1 MSIQQDPSFENIKDQ
16 IKKEQ
21 GEKGKEKKNTRYVSL
36 TPEKTTTLEEW
47 QVVVK
52 KHFPDLSL
60 PAEVGLSVMAQ
71 LLIDDITN
79 PFALVYVDAPSSGK
93 TITLNFFS
101 QLKDLVYTT
110 DDFTPASFVS
120 HSANTKKKDL
130 EKNDLLP
137 QIRYKTIVVRDLA
150 PIFAKRDEDVQAM
163 LGILIRVLDGEGYES
178 NSGLYG
184 KRGYVGDYL
193 FMMLSA
199 STPIRPHIWKV
210 MGNLGSRLFFLNI
223 GSKGKDAVALA
234 KQLEKPCRENE
245 VICREITT
253 ELVKTLWSKYPEGI
267 IWDVTNDNQE
277 LREQI
282 GKIAKTL
289 AKLRA
294 TLNVW
299 KELGSNGE
307 SYEHTQPIEEHPDR
321 INQLLYNLARGHAV
335 VCGREQISVEDIDM
349 VLRVALDS
357 GKPVRA
363 QLFKSLIK
371 NNGTIK
377 TSVVKELLKCSTNTA
392 LKAMEEMRLLGLVS
406 ADDDLSNAERIGRP
420 ETSVELV
427 PEFRWL
433 LKDVV
438 DGSVEPHSGE
448 ITENNLFESNLT
460 L

>member
-1 MSIQQDPSFENIKDQ
+1 MNLNQNKTFEEITIQAKEEVGGRDSISRFA
-16 IKKEQ
+16 
-21 GEKGKEKKNTRYVSL
+21 SL
-36 TPEKTTTLEEW
+36 TAEQETTVEDWRL
-47 QVVVK
+47 VVQK
-52 KHFPDLSL
+52 YFPDLMF

-71 LLIDDITN
+71 ILIKDITN

-137 QIRYKTIVVRDLA
+137 QIRYKTIIVRDLA

-184 KRGYVGDYL
+184 KRGYTGDYL

-223 GSKGKDAVALA
+223 GSKGKDVQTLA
-234 KQLEKPCRENE
+234 KQLENPCRDNE
-245 VICREITT
+245 VICREATT
-253 ELVKTLWSKYPEGI
+253 ETLKTLWSKYPDGVT
-267 IWDVTNDNQE
+267 WDVATDSQG

-282 GKIAKTL
+282 GRIAKTL

-299 KELGSNGE
+299 KEMGSNGE
-307 SYEHTQPIEEHPDR
+307 SYEHTQPVEEHPDR
-321 INQLLYNLARGHAV
+321 INQLLYNLARGHALV
-335 VCGREQISVEDIDM
+335 SGRKNIEQEDVDV
-349 VLRVALDS
+349 VLRVTLDS
-357 GKPVRA
+357 GKPTRA
-363 QLFKSLIK
+363 QLFKSLIE
-371 NNGTIK
+371 NNGTLK
-377 TSVVKELLKCSTNTA
+377 TSQVKELLKCSTNTA
-392 LKAMEEMRLLGLVS
+392 LKSMEEMRLLGLVHS
-406 ADDDLSNAERIGRP
+406 EVNLQEAEYHGRP
-420 ETSVELV
+420 ETNVDLVE
-427 PEFRWL
+427 EFRWL
-433 LKDVV
+433 LKQPV
-438 DGSVEPHSGE
+438 SHSGE
-448 ITENNLFESNLT
+448 ISENNLFESNLT

>member
-1 MSIQQDPSFENIKDQ
+1 MNLNKTFEEIAIEAKVEVSGQDSVSRF
-16 IKKEQ
+16 
-21 GEKGKEKKNTRYVSL
+21 VSL
-36 TPEKTTTLEEW
+36 APKHETTLEEW
-47 QVVVK
+47 RLVVQK
-52 KHFPDLSL
+52 YFPDLML

-71 LLIDDITN
+71 ILIKDITN

-137 QIRYKTIVVRDLA
+137 QIRYKTIIVRDLA

-184 KRGYVGDYL
+184 KRGYTGDYL

-223 GSKGKDAVALA
+223 GSKGKDVQTLA
-234 KQLEKPCRENE
+234 KQLEKPCRDNE
-245 VICREITT
+245 VICRQITT
-253 ELVKTLWSKYPEGI
+253 EALKTLWSKYPDGVT
-267 IWDVTNDNQE
+267 WDVASDDQG

-282 GKIAKTL
+282 GRIAKTL

-299 KELGSNGE
+299 KEMGSNGE

-321 INQLLYNLARGHAV
+321 INQLLYNLARGHALV
-335 VCGREQISVEDIDM
+335 SGRENIEQEDINV

-357 GKPVRA
+357 GKPTRA
-363 QLFKSLIK
+363 QLFKSLIE
-371 NNGTIK
+371 NNGTLK
-377 TSVVKELLKCSTNTA
+377 TSQVKELLKCSTNTA
-392 LKAMEEMRLLGLVS
+392 LKSMEEMRLLGLVIS
-406 ADDDLSNAERIGRP
+406 EENLQDAEFRGRP
-420 ETSVELV
+420 ETSVDLV
-427 PEFRWL
+427 EDFRWL
-433 LKDVV
+433 LKPRDDEVV
-438 DGSVEPHSGE
+438 SHSGE
-448 ITENNLFESNLT
+448 ISENNLFESKLT